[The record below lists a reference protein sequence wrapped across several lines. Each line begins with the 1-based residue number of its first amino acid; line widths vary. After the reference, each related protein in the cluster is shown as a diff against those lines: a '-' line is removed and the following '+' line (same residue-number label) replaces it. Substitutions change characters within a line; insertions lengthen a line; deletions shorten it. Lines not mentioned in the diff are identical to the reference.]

1 MKSVG
6 MVRQLDE
13 VGRIVLPK
21 ELRRTFGIDNKDSLE
36 IYVEGDNIILRKY
49 EPGCLFCGSA
59 DDVITYEDRRI
70 CKECIEKMNSLK

>member
-70 CKECIEKMNSLK
+70 CKECIEKMNALK

>member
-59 DDVITYEDRRI
+59 DGVITYEDRRI
-70 CKECIEKMNSLK
+70 CKECIEKMNALK

>member
-21 ELRRTFGIDNKDSLE
+21 ELRRTFEIDNKDSLE
-36 IYVEGDNIILRKY
+36 IYVEGDKIILRKY

-59 DDVITYEDRRI
+59 DDVITYEDRRV
-70 CKECIEKMNSLK
+70 CKECIEKMNALK

>member
-21 ELRRTFGIDNKDSLE
+21 ELRRTFEIDNKDSLE
-36 IYVEGDNIILRKY
+36 IYVEGDKIILRKY

-59 DDVITYEDRRI
+59 DDVVTYEDRRI
-70 CKECIEKMNSLK
+70 CKACIEKMYELK